1 MTPKLQGLRELTDAE
16 LDQVH
21 GGAMHDVT
29 THENGGGNTPK
40 GQANGVP
47 TVTVTLNPQDKPP
60 PGQN

>member
-1 MTPKLQGLRELTDAE
+1 MTLPMQGIRELTDAE
-16 LDQVH
+16 LKQVH

-40 GQANGVP
+40 GEANGVP
-47 TVTVTLNPQDKPP
+47 TVTVTLNPQNKLP